1 MAEKTWNEFFFGTEE
16 DRKRAREVL
25 KEMRPDYQRPGE
37 KMPEKKAVI
46 DRRPPFTS
54 EQARKAK
61 VARPVRKEEKPPHAG
76 AKPVKAKKAVS
87 DEYVQNFK
95 DKLQGQRPGKKKPV
109 AKPVAKV
116 GFKGNWVGA
125 APTEMQKRGGARI
138 KKKATLMGYLKKK
151 RSS

>member
-1 MAEKTWNEFFFGTEE
+1 MAERKWNEFFFGTEE
-16 DRKRAREVL
+16 SRKKAKDVL
-25 KEMRPDYQRPGE
+25 KEMRPDYRRPGE

-61 VARPVRKEEKPPHAG
+61 IAPPARKEAKPPYAG
-76 AKPVKAKKAVS
+76 TKPVKAKKAVS

-95 DKLQGQRPGKKKPV
+95 DKLQGQRPGGKKPA
-109 AKPVAKV
+109 AKPAAKV

-138 KKKATLMGYLKKK
+138 KRPNLLSYIKQK
-151 RSS
+151 RGS